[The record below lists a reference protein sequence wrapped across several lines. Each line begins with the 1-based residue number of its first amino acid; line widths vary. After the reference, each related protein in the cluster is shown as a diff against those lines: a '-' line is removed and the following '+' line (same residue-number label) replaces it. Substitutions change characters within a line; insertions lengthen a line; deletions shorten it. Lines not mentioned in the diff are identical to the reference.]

1 MQQGLQWPPPRLSLS
16 HSVVTEVCH
25 LCHHHYYLLTKV
37 PSASWHSQVQPRE
50 PDVANL
56 SREGIYSKV
65 SMAPRIPRRQE
76 PGPGPPR
83 QEQCPKVGR
92 QAVRGDSAE
101 VLGTSC
107 SLRPPR
113 CSCMWA
119 MGLPQPCHHCH
130 RQPDPAGPPG
140 KAPRRPSQTLGP
152 RDP

>member
-101 VLGTSC
+101 VLDTSC

-113 CSCMWA
+113 CSRTWA
-119 MGLPQPCHHCH
+119 TGLPQPCHHCH
-130 RQPDPAGPPG
+130 PA
-140 KAPRRPSQTLGP
+140 ARPRRAARKGASQTIAESGP
-152 RDP
+152 T